1 MAWFKVNDTLP
12 MSRKVLRIPRARRAT
27 AMGLWVLAGAW
38 SASELTD
45 GHVPAFMV
53 DEWANEQAA
62 HDLVD
67 VGLWDTVPDG
77 YQFHDWHDWQPTR
90 EDVLTKRKAEREKK
104 AQQRARGSANVGR
117 EDGTGRFASPQVADL
132 SPGVS
137 PGDNL
142 GTPQGSPRPVPQ
154 ESPGVSPASPS
165 RPDPTRPQKT
175 PSSVEPA
182 PRNTRLPATWA
193 PTDEHRQRAL
203 ETGLNLE
210 REAEKFRLHAEE
222 NDRHAKS
229 WNAAFT
235 RWLINSASYAQRDR
249 GTSRRPTTD
258 DRVAEGIAL
267 TRRLAAEAGH
277 QPHPTFPLIGA
288 TP

>member
-1 MAWFKVNDTLP
+1 MSWFKVNDTLP

-53 DEWANEQAA
+53 DEWADEQAA
-62 HDLVD
+62 RDLVD
-67 VGLWDTVPDG
+67 VGLWDAAADG
-77 YQFHDWHDWQPTR
+77 YQFHDWNDWQPTR
-90 EDVLTKRKAEREKK
+90 ADVMSKRKAEREKK
-104 AQQRARGSANVGR
+104 AQQRARGTANVGR
-117 EDGTGRFASPQVADL
+117 DGDTGRFASPQVTDL
-132 SPGVS
+132 SPRVS
-137 PGDNL
+137 PGDNP
-142 GTPQGSPRPVPQ
+142 GTPPGSPRPVPP
-154 ESPGVSPASPS
+154 ESPGVSPASPA

-175 PSSVEPA
+175 SSSVDRA
-182 PRNTRLPATWA
+182 PRDTRLPATWA
-193 PTDEHRQRAL
+193 PTDEHRKRATEL
-203 ETGLNLE
+203 GLDLD
-210 REAEKFRLHAEE
+210 REAQKFRLHAEE

-235 RWLINSASYAQRDR
+235 RWLINSAEYARRDR
-249 GTSRRPTTD
+249 TAPRRPTTD